1 MKFKSPIVKSKLS
14 CEEIF
19 NKISNLN
26 NLKEILPKEIS
37 EYNSTSDKCSFK
49 IENLPKINLKIK
61 EKINFKKISLIA
73 IDSQVPFY
81 MNCHFKEIDSV
92 TNVFLEIDAEV
103 NFMMKM
109 VVEKPL
115 LNLLKVLSSKIKDL

>member
-103 NFMMKM
+103 NFMMKW
-109 VVEKPL
+109 
-115 LNLLKVLSSKIKDL
+115 

>member
-61 EKINFKKISLIA
+61 SLTLTTLKKYFQKKLVNTIPRLIN
-73 IDSQVPFY
+73 V
-81 MNCHFKEIDSV
+81 
-92 TNVFLEIDAEV
+92 
-103 NFMMKM
+103 
-109 VVEKPL
+109 
-115 LNLLKVLSSKIKDL
+115 LLKLKIYQKLILK